1 MFQMISTGATNN
13 WESCGTLTR
22 TCLKHSTGNPF
33 TLFHIGLCVS
43 HTQWQE
49 PPLQKILRNSPWG
62 ILFNK
67 TQSVFGFS
75 LVEFVLSRC
84 RGGVERVHERRVW
97 VRTPVGSWAP
107 EHVGKTISYSQMLS
121 GHYSS
126 YAWTPQGHA
135 NTQLR
140 KALGLRVWTTA
151 RRNRLQGIFSGV
163 SSGC

>member
-1 MFQMISTGATNN
+1 MTEKVA
-13 WESCGTLTR
+13 E
-22 TCLKHSTGNPF
+22 HSHTPAWNIPQVTHSHFF
-33 TLFHIGLCVS
+33 TLANVS
-43 HTQWQE
+43 HIHSDKNLHFKRSW
-49 PPLQKILRNSPWG
+49 KIVLGG

-84 RGGVERVHERRVW
+84 RGGVERVHERRAW
-97 VRTPVGSWAP
+97 VRTPVGSWAL